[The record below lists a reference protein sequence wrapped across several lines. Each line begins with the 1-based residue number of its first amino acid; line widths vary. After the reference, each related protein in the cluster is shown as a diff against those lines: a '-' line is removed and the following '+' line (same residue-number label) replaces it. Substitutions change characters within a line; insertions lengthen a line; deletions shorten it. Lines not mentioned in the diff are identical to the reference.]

1 MTHPPAS
8 RNYSEQQ
15 AGSLRA
21 GDHLILPDGNR
32 SAEVHRVDVETD
44 DFGTPAIVLA
54 TLSGGG
60 VLRIAAGSA
69 VRLAEDDDSGSVIP
83 GTDALGTD
91 APRTDAPGDG
101 TPTSDATGTDVPE
114 PAESGTADAA
124 PQHGMPAAS
133 DGATSA
139 TPASDGVTSA
149 DAASDADP
157 SAPASGG
164 FSAQA
169 GEPGAPAAHGVVVPP
184 QPAAPPAVSGP
195 SEADLA
201 LIPTPDG
208 TPESVVEAVATAH
221 PGAVGVLLLSERLA
235 KGINTKSGSCLKDLS
250 DLAHELFVILKDA
263 EHALAV
269 ADLLNVLPFDGNPGR
284 WASVEASL
292 ALSSY
297 ICRQLG
303 QDERAAVYEKFLR
316 APEAME
322 TDPFKARMNA
332 KVRQRSLNEPN
343 LYDKEIFRSIDSA
356 NPDAEREWR
365 LLRLEALLFLRAHGG
380 SETIGAAE
388 LERRIGNELESVRA

>member
-32 SAEVHRVDVETD
+32 SAEIHRVDVEAD
-44 DFGTPAIVLA
+44 DFGTPAMVLA

-60 VLRIAAGSA
+60 VLRIAAGSI
-69 VRLAEDDDSGSVIP
+69 VRVTDDAEP
-83 GTDALGTD
+83 GTA
-91 APRTDAPGDG
+91 A
-101 TPTSDATGTDVPE
+101 
-114 PAESGTADAA
+114 AA
-124 PQHGMPAAS
+124 PDDAS
-133 DGATSA
+133 GATPPSGDA
-139 TPASDGVTSA
+139 EPELPAPSG
-149 DAASDADP
+149 DAASPEPEEEVPDA
-157 SAPASGG
+157 
-164 FSAQA
+164 
-169 GEPGAPAAHGVVVPP
+169 AAAAVVVPP
-184 QPAAPPAVSGP
+184 QPVAPPAVGGP
-195 SEADLA
+195 SDADLA
-201 LIPTPDG
+201 LIPAPDG
-208 TPESVVEAVATAH
+208 TPESVVAAAAEAH

-250 DLAHELFVILKDA
+250 DLAHELFITLKDA
-263 EHALAV
+263 DNALAV
-269 ADLLNVLPFDGNPGR
+269 ADLLNVLPFDGNPDR
-284 WASVEASL
+284 WASVESTL

-303 QDERAAVYEKFLR
+303 QDQRAGIYEKFLR

-322 TDPFKARMNA
+322 TDPFKARINA
-332 KVRQRSLNEPN
+332 RVRQRSLNEPN
-343 LYDKEIFRSIDSA
+343 LYDKEIFRSIDNA

-380 SETIGAAE
+380 SETVGTAE

>member
-32 SAEVHRVDVETD
+32 SAEIHRVDVETD
-44 DFGTPAIVLA
+44 DFGTPAMVLA

-60 VLRIAAGSA
+60 VLRIAAGSL
-69 VRLAEDDDSGSVIP
+69 VRVTDD
-83 GTDALGTD
+83 A
-91 APRTDAPGDG
+91 
-101 TPTSDATGTDVPE
+101 
-114 PAESGTADAA
+114 
-124 PQHGMPAAS
+124 
-133 DGATSA
+133 GAG
-139 TPASDGVTSA
+139 TPASDGGATGTPA
-149 DAASDADP
+149 PSD
-157 SAPASGG
+157 
-164 FSAQA
+164 F
-169 GEPGAPAAHGVVVPP
+169 GAPAPDEAEPVAPGPDAAESDAAGSDAPGSDAAGPDNTAAAAVVVPP
-184 QPAAPPAVSGP
+184 QPVAPPAVSGP

-201 LIPTPDG
+201 LIPAPDG
-208 TPESVVEAVATAH
+208 TPESVVEAAAEAH

-250 DLAHELFVILKDA
+250 DLAHELFVTLKDPDN
-263 EHALAV
+263 ALAV
-269 ADLLNVLPFDGNPGR
+269 ADLLNVLPFDGNPDR
-284 WASVEASL
+284 WASVESSL

-303 QDERAAVYEKFLR
+303 QDQRAGIYEKLLR

-322 TDPFKARMNA
+322 TDPFKARINA

-343 LYDKEIFRSIDSA
+343 LYDKEIFRSIDNA
-356 NPDAEREWR
+356 NQDAERDWR

-380 SETIGAAE
+380 SETIGTVE
-388 LERRIGNELESVRA
+388 LERRIANELESVRA

>member
-32 SAEVHRVDVETD
+32 SAEVYQVDVETD
-44 DFGTPAIVLA
+44 DFGTPAMVLA

-60 VLRIAAGSA
+60 VLRIAAGST
-69 VRLAEDDDSGSVIP
+69 VRTTPDAEP
-83 GTDALGTD
+83 GAD
-91 APRTDAPGDG
+91 
-101 TPTSDATGTDVPE
+101 TPEAADFL
-114 PAESGTADAA
+114 PAGTADATSA
-124 PQHGMPAAS
+124 EHGASGTSDEEVPGTVLSDAGSSGAVLS
-133 DGATSA
+133 DGAPTA
-139 TPASDGVTSA
+139 
-149 DAASDADP
+149 
-157 SAPASGG
+157 
-164 FSAQA
+164 
-169 GEPGAPAAHGVVVPP
+169 VVVPP

-195 SEADLA
+195 SDADLA
-201 LIPTPDG
+201 LIPAPDG
-208 TPESVVEAVATAH
+208 TPESVVEGAAAAH

-250 DLAHELFVILKDA
+250 DLAHDLFITLKDA
-263 EHALAV
+263 DNALAV

-284 WASVEASL
+284 WASVESSL

-303 QDERAAVYEKFLR
+303 QPERAGIYEKFLR

-322 TDPFKARMNA
+322 ADPFKARINA

-343 LYDKEIFRSIDSA
+343 LYDKEIFRSIDNA

-365 LLRLEALLFLRAHGG
+365 LLRLEALLVLRAHGG

-388 LERRIGNELESVRA
+388 LDRRIGNELESVRA

>member
-21 GDHLILPDGNR
+21 GDHLILPDGTR
-32 SAEVHRVDVETD
+32 SAEVHRVELQAD
-44 DFGTPAIVLA
+44 DFGTPAMVLA

-60 VLRIAAGSA
+60 VLRIAAGST
-69 VRLAEDDDSGSVIP
+69 VRIAADAGPGADTPDAAEFRSA
-83 GTDALGTD
+83 GTAEAASAGQ
-91 APRTDAPGDG
+91 RAPGSFDG
-101 TPTSDATGTDVPE
+101 DSTAGAGTGASSGDSTPGASSPVP
-114 PAESGTADAA
+114 PSSV
-124 PQHGMPAAS
+124 PPS
-133 DGATSA
+133 S
-139 TPASDGVTSA
+139 V
-149 DAASDADP
+149 P
-157 SAPASGG
+157 SA
-164 FSAQA
+164 
-169 GEPGAPAAHGVVVPP
+169 EPGQTPDTAATGVVVPP
-184 QPAAPPAVSGP
+184 QPVAPPLVSGP
-195 SEADLA
+195 SDADLA
-201 LIPTPDG
+201 LIPAYDG
-208 TPESVVEAVATAH
+208 TPESVVEAAAAAH
-221 PGAVGVLLLSERLA
+221 PGAAGVLLLGERLA

-250 DLAHELFVILKDA
+250 DLAHDLFINLKDA
-263 EHALAV
+263 DNALAV

-303 QDERAAVYEKFLR
+303 QDERAGIYEKFLR

-322 TDPFKARMNA
+322 ADPFKARINA

-343 LYDKEIFRSIDSA
+343 LYDKEIFRSIDNA
-356 NPDAEREWR
+356 NADAEREWR
-365 LLRLEALLFLRAHGG
+365 RLRLEALLLLRAHGG

>member
-32 SAEVHRVDVETD
+32 SAEIHRVDVETD
-44 DFGTPAIVLA
+44 DFGTPAMVLA

-60 VLRIAAGSA
+60 VLRIAAGSL
-69 VRLAEDDDSGSVIP
+69 VRVTDDAGAGTPAPDGGATGTPTPSDGGAPAPEEAEPVAP
-83 GTDALGTD
+83 G
-91 APRTDAPGDG
+91 PDAPGPDAPG
-101 TPTSDATGTDVPE
+101 PDATGPDAPG
-114 PAESGTADAA
+114 SDAA
-124 PQHGMPAAS
+124 GPDSTAA
-133 DGATSA
+133 
-139 TPASDGVTSA
+139 
-149 DAASDADP
+149 AA
-157 SAPASGG
+157 
-164 FSAQA
+164 
-169 GEPGAPAAHGVVVPP
+169 VVVPP
-184 QPAAPPAVSGP
+184 QPVAPPAVSGP

-201 LIPTPDG
+201 LIPAPDG
-208 TPESVVEAVATAH
+208 TPESVVEAAAEAH

-250 DLAHELFVILKDA
+250 DLAHELFVTLKDPDN
-263 EHALAV
+263 ALAV
-269 ADLLNVLPFDGNPGR
+269 ADLLNVLPFDGNPDR

-303 QDERAAVYEKFLR
+303 QDQRAGIYEKLLR

-322 TDPFKARMNA
+322 TDPFKARINA

-343 LYDKEIFRSIDSA
+343 LYDKEIFRSIDNA
-356 NPDAEREWR
+356 NPDAERDWR

-380 SETIGAAE
+380 SETIGTAE